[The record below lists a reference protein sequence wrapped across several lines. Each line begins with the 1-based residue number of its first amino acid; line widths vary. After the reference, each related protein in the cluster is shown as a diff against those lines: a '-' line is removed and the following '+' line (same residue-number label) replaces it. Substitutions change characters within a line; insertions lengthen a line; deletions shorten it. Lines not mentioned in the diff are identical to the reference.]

1 MNVRPAFPSWRS
13 GSGSSG
19 AMPLRAGVPPS
30 DSRSTRLDG
39 GTRAAFQ
46 KSHERLQRK
55 ASDVPMSKEEKETQS
70 TSCAPSLL
78 IGTSLNE
85 MMGWRGEGE
94 RGQAPVW
101 EAGLVVFLDETLH

>member
-1 MNVRPAFPSWRS
+1 
-13 GSGSSG
+13 
-19 AMPLRAGVPPS
+19 
-30 DSRSTRLDG
+30 
-39 GTRAAFQ
+39 
-46 KSHERLQRK
+46 
-55 ASDVPMSKEEKETQS
+55 MSKEEKETQS